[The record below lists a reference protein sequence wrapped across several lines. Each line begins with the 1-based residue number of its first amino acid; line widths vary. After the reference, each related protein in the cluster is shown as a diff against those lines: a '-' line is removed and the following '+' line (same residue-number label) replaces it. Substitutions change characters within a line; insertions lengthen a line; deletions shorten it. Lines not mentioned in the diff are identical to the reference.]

1 MPLTE
6 GEAMPINQAD
16 LIGSDWVL
24 SRMPGKEEM
33 TRRSRAEGKVAD
45 VWEIRRIREQSV
57 SARGNH

>member
-16 LIGSDWVL
+16 LIRSDWVL

-33 TRRSRAEGKVAD
+33 T
-45 VWEIRRIREQSV
+45 
-57 SARGNH
+57 